1 MLWKLIHNYK
11 VNERTIRE
19 WDIYLQQYN
28 DDSSS
33 YLYLLDTF
41 VMNTVSYVIE
51 FENRGKYKNL
61 TMTPKAV
68 PLNDNEQQILQY
80 VSGYILFA

>member
-1 MLWKLIHNYK
+1 MLRKLTHNYK

-41 VMNTVSYVIE
+41 VMNIVSYVIE
-51 FENRGKYKNL
+51 FENRKIQEF
-61 TMTPKAV
+61 T
-68 PLNDNEQQILQY
+68 ND
-80 VSGYILFA
+80 SKGSPFK